1 MKGGLHMNNMPN
13 FTGRNVPIEEIAAA
27 TGKSQQFI
35 RIGLQKGILK
45 FGFAYKLNSDRVH
58 SYYCPDKLVWEQTGY
73 FRNISER
80 NGEEHF
86 YETA

>member
-1 MKGGLHMNNMPN
+1 MHNDIR
-13 FTGRNVPIEEIAAA
+13 FTGRNVSIAEIAAA

-35 RIGLQKGILK
+35 RIGLQRGILK
-45 FGFAYKLNSDRVH
+45 FGYAYKLNSDKVY

-73 FRNISER
+73 FRDVTEIHDAKEV
-80 NGEEHF
+80 F

>member
-1 MKGGLHMNNMPN
+1 MHNDIR
-13 FTGRNVPIEEIAAA
+13 FTGRNVSIAEIAAA

-35 RIGLQKGILK
+35 RIGLQRSILK
-45 FGFAYKLNSDRVH
+45 FGYAYKLNSDKVY

-73 FRNISER
+73 FRDVTEIRDEK
-80 NGEEHF
+80 EVF

>member
-1 MKGGLHMNNMPN
+1 MHNDIR
-13 FTGRNVPIEEIAAA
+13 FTGRNVSIAEIAAT

-45 FGFAYKLNSDRVH
+45 FGYAYKVNSDKVY

-73 FRNISER
+73 FRDVTEIR
-80 NGEEHF
+80 GEKEVF

>member
-1 MKGGLHMNNMPN
+1 MNDNKPK
-13 FTGRNVPIEEIAAA
+13 FTGRNVPIAELAAA

-35 RIGLQKGILK
+35 RVGLQKGILK
-45 FGFAYKLNSDRVH
+45 FGYAYKVSSEKVH

-73 FRNISER
+73 FRDVTGINDEK
-80 NGEEHF
+80 EVF

>member
-1 MKGGLHMNNMPN
+1 MHNHIR
-13 FTGRNVPIEEIAAA
+13 FTGRNVSIAEIAAA

-45 FGFAYKLNSDRVH
+45 FGYAYKVNSDKVY

-73 FRNISER
+73 FRDVTEIR
-80 NGEEHF
+80 GEKEVF

>member
-1 MKGGLHMNNMPN
+1 MLRKAELNSRS
-13 FTGRNVPIEEIAAA
+13 TLVPISEISAAI
-27 TGKSQQFI
+27 GKSQQFI

-45 FGFAYKLNSDRVH
+45 FGYAYKVNSEKVH

-73 FRNISER
+73 FRDIDSIQNTKEVLY
-80 NGEEHF
+80 N

>member
-1 MKGGLHMNNMPN
+1 MYDNKPK
-13 FTGRNVPIEEIAAA
+13 FTGRNVSIAEIAAA

-45 FGFAYKLNSDRVH
+45 FGYAYKVSSEKVY

-73 FRNISER
+73 FRDVTEINDEK
-80 NGEEHF
+80 EVF